1 MQTRRKFLAGLMVVG
16 ATAGLSGAV
25 AEVQVPG
32 SVESGKALHAA
43 PNDRADQPTLQG
55 PTMATPDPKALAANQ
70 EAIKN
75 KVQRMYELISNLK
88 AEVDKT
94 DTSKQLST
102 TLIKQAQE
110 IEKLAKDVRT
120 LSRG

>member
-1 MQTRRKFLAGLMVVG
+1 MDTRRKFLAGLMVVG

-25 AEVQVPG
+25 AGVQSSG
-32 SVESGKALHAA
+32 TVESGKALHAA

-55 PTMATPDPKALAANQ
+55 PTMATPDPKTLAANQ
-70 EAIKN
+70 AAIKL
-75 KVQRMYELISNLK
+75 KVQRMYELIANLK

-94 DTSKQLST
+94 DVSKQFST
-102 TLIKQAQE
+102 TLFKEAQE

-120 LSRG
+120 LSKG